1 MSSASLATSTP
12 PRAAAG
18 ALIATGIHKAFGVE
32 TVLWGADV
40 NVPAGKT
47 LALLGPSGCG
57 KTTLLRIIAGLE
69 SAERGSVFLGDRQLA
84 GAGADVPAE
93 RRGIGMVFQE
103 PALFPH
109 LTVAENVGFGL
120 SRRERRGS
128 RVHESL
134 ALVGLEHLADRRP
147 ETLSG
152 GQQQRVAVA
161 RALAP
166 RPEAVLLDEPFSS
179 LDAPLR
185 AELRVEVR
193 NLLSD
198 LGTTAVFV
206 THDRQEALLMGDE
219 VAVMLDGLVKQQ
231 GSATELYDLPCS
243 RSVAEFVGDANL
255 LCGVAHGRMADT
267 LIGRVPLSAP
277 AAGTV
282 DVMVRPERIVLSR
295 GGEAIVEGLEFYGHD
310 VAYALRLPCGARLKA
325 LELGP
330 PRFSRGD
337 ALAAA
342 YDGDATVAF
351 TADGCPA
358 VAMASDR

>member
-1 MSSASLATSTP
+1 MSSAPVIDSITR
-12 PRAAAG
+12 RAA
-18 ALIATGIHKAFGVE
+18 TGSLRVSGIRKTF
-32 TVLWGADV
+32 GADAV
-40 NVPAGKT
+40 LRGADLRVAAGKT

-69 SAERGSVFLGDRQLA
+69 SADAGSVALGESELVGRSTN
-84 GAGADVPAE
+84 VPAE

-109 LTVAENVGFGL
+109 LTVADNVGFGL
-120 SRRERRGS
+120 SRAERRGP

-134 ALVGLEHLADRRP
+134 ALVGLDHLADRRP
-147 ETLSG
+147 QTLSG
-152 GQQQRVAVA
+152 GQQQRVALA

-166 RPEAVLLDEPFSS
+166 RPNAVLLDEPFSS

-193 NLLSD
+193 GLLAD
-198 LGTTAVFV
+198 LGTTAIFV
-206 THDRQEALLMGDE
+206 THDREEALLMGDE
-219 VAVMLDGLVKQQ
+219 VAVMLDGLIEQQ
-231 GSATELYDLPCS
+231 GSAVELYDLPCS

-255 LCGVAHGRMADT
+255 LCGVASGRMADT
-267 LIGRVPLSAP
+267 LIGRVPLSEP

-282 DVMVRPERIVLSR
+282 DVMVRPERVVLSP
-295 GGEAIVEGLEFYGHD
+295 GGEAVVEGFEFYGHD
-310 VAYALRLPCGARLKA
+310 VAYALRLPCGARLRA

-337 ALAAA
+337 VLTPT
-342 YDGDATVAF
+342 YDGDPTVAF

-358 VAMASDR
+358 VASSFER